1 MHAEMSTVKTTCVVL
16 WITNWMNLEDISDK
30 WYIGGGNVDDDESIR
45 GNTNKLFIISREE

>member
-1 MHAEMSTVKTTCVVL
+1 
-16 WITNWMNLEDISDK
+16 MNLEDISDK